1 MRRECVIGDGMGRT
15 HFEVAD
21 VTVVHQTLYG
31 FLLEIQG
38 SVCVCCLFVHLFV
51 CVLTSRLPQ

>member
-1 MRRECVIGDGMGRT
+1 MWVGRT

-21 VTVVHQTLYG
+21 VAVVHQTLYV

-38 SVCVCCLFVHLFV
+38 SVCVVCLFVCLFV
-51 CVLTSRLPQ
+51 CLCAYFSITPMTS